1 LASSTG
7 GVLMEPEQE
16 SSRSATKADMLQ
28 IIDAL
33 ETRGVDYIL
42 IGGHALQLHGY
53 MRATEDVDFLLPL
66 DEINGSKVIDALSI
80 LPDRASLEMESS
92 WFAEG
97 ENIRVN
103 DEIIVDLLFVAAN
116 GETYESLSGH
126 IIDVEIDG
134 HAIKTLDLEGLL
146 KTKVSTREKDIADYR
161 VLALAIREIN
171 RTKALDADSSSVN
184 EAGKSLPVHHYTGL
198 LKSYDADKGT
208 LVLQQGNYS
217 YPYDAATRLDVKPG
231 QRVQIDVLKDGEKN
245 RVIGARVPS
254 QEQHPEPGRK
264 KGDLEI

>member
-1 LASSTG
+1 
-7 GVLMEPEQE
+7 MEPEQE
-16 SSRSATKADMLQ
+16 APRSATKADMLQ

-33 ETRGVDYIL
+33 ESRGVDYIL

-80 LPDRASLEMESS
+80 LPDRASLEIESA
-92 WFAEG
+92 WFADG

-116 GETYESLSGH
+116 GETYESLSGNV
-126 IIDVEIDG
+126 IDVEIDG
-134 HAIKTLDLEGLL
+134 HSIKTLDLEGLL

-161 VLALAIREIN
+161 VLSLAISEIDK
-171 RTKALDADSSSVN
+171 TKAPAAALPSVDDAD
-184 EAGKSLPVHHYTGL
+184 KHSLVHHYTGI
-198 LKSYDADKGT
+198 LKSYDAEKGT

-217 YPYDAATRLDVKPG
+217 YPFETTARLDVKPG
-231 QRVQIDVLKDGEKN
+231 QRVQVDVLKDGESP
-245 RVIGARVPS
+245 RVIGARVKAP
-254 QEQHPEPGRK
+254 EQKPEIGQK
-264 KGDLEI
+264 KGTVEI